1 MKTAIGIAFVAFVLH
16 STAFAQTPGIGET
29 RPADPTARERAAPA
43 DDPIK
48 GTREPAVEAEKA
60 RTDSDRSLMRCNQL
74 TGVQRDDCLRQERA
88 AAGGTRPAEPA
99 TAPPPQNP
107 R

>member
-1 MKTAIGIAFVAFVLH
+1 MKAISSAVVAFAL
-16 STAFAQTPGIGET
+16 SATAFAQTPGIGET
-29 RPADPTARERAAPA
+29 RPADPAARERAAPA
-43 DDPIK
+43 DDAVK
-48 GTREPAVEAEKA
+48 GTREPAMEEEKA
-60 RTDSDRSLMRCNQL
+60 RTDSDRTLMRCERL
-74 TGVQRDDCLRQERA
+74 TGAQRDDCLREERA